1 MEAGMNRSADLPTC
15 MSEEEE
21 DEEKCIEQAL
31 TYLSR
36 LEAMC
41 EAVQAQQRS
50 QGEDPALVML
60 TLRRC

>member
-1 MEAGMNRSADLPTC
+1 MNRSADLPTC